1 MSKMQVSHQNQAGVS
16 IIICCYN
23 SAKKLPETIKHL
35 SLQKNLKDIKCELVI
50 IDNASKDGTAELA
63 GQLCREYVHNIPFKI
78 FFESNPGLSNAR
90 KRGIKEAQYELLLFC
105 DDDNWLN
112 QDYLQIAYDIM
123 MQNNI
128 IGVLGN
134 QCIGEYEVAPPG
146 WFLDNA
152 VSFAIGKQGDKSG
165 DITDKKGSVWGAGFI
180 VRKSIF
186 QTLQN
191 NGFEFLLSGRKGDA
205 LTTGEDRELCLA
217 VRKLGY
223 RIYYEEK
230 LVAKHYMPASRFNY
244 ENFLKLSYQNG
255 KISFIIDA
263 YNNKIKYYIPYLVKT
278 IFIAIIKL
286 TTAYFIFTLLRLS
299 GKTSSARDKSE
310 RRVHYFSGKLNSLL
324 NFSYSKT
331 ALETIRGSIL
341 NKNKIAGVT
350 DN

>member
-1 MSKMQVSHQNQAGVS
+1 MQVSHQNQAGVS

-146 WFLDNA
+146 CRRPLPPRDRRALRAGGGHHRDLIEENA
-152 VSFAIGKQGDKSG
+152 VEQDQKHD
-165 DITDKKGSVWGAGFI
+165 
-180 VRKSIF
+180 RRH
-186 QTLQN
+186 
-191 NGFEFLLSGRKGDA
+191 NGIQIIA
-205 LTTGEDRELCLA
+205 LPGE
-217 VRKLGY
+217 
-223 RIYYEEK
+223 
-230 LVAKHYMPASRFNY
+230 
-244 ENFLKLSYQNG
+244 
-255 KISFIIDA
+255 
-263 YNNKIKYYIPYLVKT
+263 
-278 IFIAIIKL
+278 
-286 TTAYFIFTLLRLS
+286 
-299 GKTSSARDKSE
+299 SE
-310 RRVHYFSGKLNSLL
+310 
-324 NFSYSKT
+324 
-331 ALETIRGSIL
+331 
-341 NKNKIAGVT
+341 
-350 DN
+350 D